1 MAYDTWDKFVNANKN
16 INEINIEEMAKY
28 DFSGETDIVPG
39 RRTDADRTKL
49 AFEIYTLL
57 LQAQGCERITRIFN
71 RSRRRACL
79 KEIADNKVNKIRLV
93 RYPRPGFLFLF
104 KNKWCALEVDT
115 LIGPKTYQDITGTE
129 KENPLIHT
137 IGNLGLVPFG
147 SGYFTTYRFGVKSD
161 YLKHKIEHSF
171 EEGFLRP
178 SGFVSPEELYD
189 VMLYNIGGKGLCTID
204 RKSKKEDI
212 DNSILQRGKAVI
224 EKILTFQQIECP
236 IRPE

>member
-1 MAYDTWDKFVNANKN
+1 MAYNTWDNFVNANKN
-16 INEINIEEMAKY
+16 INEINIDNMTKH

-49 AFEIYTLL
+49 AFELYALL
-57 LQAQGCERITRIFN
+57 LQAQGCERVTRIFN
-71 RSRRRACL
+71 RAPRKVWL
-79 KEIADNKVNKIRLV
+79 KEIVDNKVNKISLRGKL
-93 RYPRPGFLFLF
+93 RPGFLFRY

-115 LIGPKTYQDITGTE
+115 LIGPKTYQDIIGSKNE
-129 KENPLIHT
+129 SLLHT

-147 SGYFTTYRFGVKSD
+147 SGYFTFYRFSGEEGRVKSD

-178 SGFVSPEELYD
+178 SGFSSPKELYD
-189 VMLYNIGGKGLCTID
+189 VMLYNIGGEGLCTID

-212 DNSILQRGKAVI
+212 DKFILQRGKAVI
-224 EKILTFQQIECP
+224 EKIWTFQQY
-236 IRPE
+236 RMS

>member
-1 MAYDTWDKFVNANKN
+1 MAYNTWDNFVNANKN
-16 INEINIEEMAKY
+16 INEINIDNMTKH

-49 AFEIYTLL
+49 AFELYALL
-57 LQAQGCERITRIFN
+57 LQAQGCERVTRIFN
-71 RSRRRACL
+71 RAPRKVWL
-79 KEIADNKVNKIRLV
+79 KEIVDNKVNKIRLV
-93 RYPRPGFLFLF
+93 RYPRPGFLFLY

-115 LIGPKTYQDITGTE
+115 LIGPNTYQDIT
-129 KENPLIHT
+129 KSENESLLHT

-147 SGYFTTYRFGVKSD
+147 SGYFTAYKKVKSD

-178 SGFVSPEELYD
+178 SGFSSPKELYD
-189 VMLYNIGGKGLCTID
+189 VMLYNVGGEGLCMID

-212 DNSILQRGKAVI
+212 DNFIFQRGKAVI
-224 EKILTFQQIECP
+224 EKIWTFQQY
-236 IRPE
+236 RMS